1 MRALWRPNESGWTC
15 AIRTVFFCW
24 ETVEMKS
31 IGKHLGRLLRF
42 IDDKCGVST
51 VEYAL
56 IVVAVIG
63 VVGVGAASLSGA
75 FDTLFTNL
83 TTEIA
88 GASEAVSDAASGA
101 PAAAPAATP
110 G

>member
-1 MRALWRPNESGWTC
+1 
-15 AIRTVFFCW
+15 
-24 ETVEMKS
+24 MKS

-75 FDTLFTNL
+75 FDTLFTDL
-83 TTEIA
+83 TTQIA
-88 GASEAVSDAASGA
+88 DSTTTVSTAAGGGSTPA
-101 PAAAPAATP
+101 PAPAPAPAGTAT
-110 G
+110 GG